1 VTSSS
6 RPLAV
11 GIALAV
17 AGSVLFSAKAIVV
30 KLAYRH
36 GVDPVTLIAL
46 RMLLALPVFVATLWW
61 STRGAPPLARS
72 DHARLVV
79 LGLLGY
85 YVASMLDFLGLQ
97 YITAALER
105 LVLYLNPTL
114 VLLIS
119 AVVLGKRIARAEWWA
134 LGLAY
139 GGIVLV
145 FAHDVKLE
153 GGQVW
158 LGTALVFGAALSYA
172 AYLVLSGELVRRVGT
187 VRLVSYAMC
196 VASAAVLVQWALLM
210 PWASI
215 AQPAPVWWLSLV
227 NALAC
232 TVLPVFATM
241 AAVARI
247 GAGRTALA
255 AMVGPVATIG
265 LAAIFL
271 DEPVTAWQLAGT
283 ALVLAGVAVLT
294 RSAPQPS
301 KETPA

>member
-1 VTSSS
+1 
-6 RPLAV
+6 
-11 GIALAV
+11 
-17 AGSVLFSAKAIVV
+17 
-30 KLAYRH
+30 
-36 GVDPVTLIAL
+36 
-46 RMLLALPVFVATLWW
+46 
-61 STRGAPPLARS
+61 
-72 DHARLVV
+72 
-79 LGLLGY
+79 
-85 YVASMLDFLGLQ
+85 
-97 YITAALER
+97 
-105 LVLYLNPTL
+105 
-114 VLLIS
+114 
-119 AVVLGKRIARAEWWA
+119 
-134 LGLAY
+134 
-139 GGIVLV
+139 
-145 FAHDVKLE
+145 
-153 GGQVW
+153 
-158 LGTALVFGAALSYA
+158 
-172 AYLVLSGELVRRVGT
+172 
-187 VRLVSYAMC
+187 VSYAMC